1 MHDER
6 SCPDRKREVLS
17 PALTDANAER
27 RVLHAVL
34 EANPE
39 LFTERELVREVVDE
53 PANFMERDT
62 AERAVQA
69 LVAVGLFNRCHP
81 LIVASRAAL
90 RFEALEAEDE
100 R

>member
-6 SCPDRKREVLS
+6 SCPCSQRGALS
-17 PALTDANAER
+17 TALTDANAER

-53 PANFMERDT
+53 PGNFMERDT

-90 RFEALEAEDE
+90 RFEALEGEE
-100 R
+100 E

>member
-6 SCPDRKREVLS
+6 SCPDRKREVLA

-39 LFTERELVREVVDE
+39 LLTERELVREVVDE
-53 PANFMERDT
+53 PGNFMERDT
-62 AERAVQA
+62 AERAVHA

-90 RFEALEAEDE
+90 RFEALESEDK
-100 R
+100 

>member
-6 SCPDRKREVLS
+6 SCPGRKQDALS
-17 PALTDANAER
+17 PALNDTSAER

-39 LFTERELVREVVDE
+39 LFTEHELVREVADDPE
-53 PANFMERDT
+53 DFMERDT
-62 AERAVQA
+62 AERAVSA
-69 LVAVGLFNRCHP
+69 LVAVGLLNRSRP
-81 LIVASRAAL
+81 LVVASRAAL

-100 R
+100 